1 MFKEPNLWAQTARW
15 HFLRVLWEC
24 AGVCVYVWI
33 HPPPLTPE
41 NTPPSK
47 CSWFLFFSLWDKPR
61 RSLQASS
68 LLVFLAA
75 ALRKVAFPIL
85 VAISRAPGAQL
96 PLPFRRLRRGWFTVL
111 ILTSRSPRR
120 NEGEGQDVAH
130 KSRAAF
136 PRRPHSCFWCF
147 NYAPP
152 LPPPNIQLFSCFVH
166 WTDGADRH
174 EFSPVQSA
182 LSLQIQNSKPDRRLS
197 VSTKTSPQIKIMTT
211 ATENINS
218 KTFFFCLHILAAR
231 FYLVAS

>member
-1 MFKEPNLWAQTARW
+1 MLKEPNLWPQTARW
-15 HFLRVLWEC
+15 HFLRGLWEC
-24 AGVCVYVWI
+24 VGVCVYVWI

-96 PLPFRRLRRGWFTVL
+96 PLPFRRRRRGWFIVL
-111 ILTSRSPRR
+111 ILTSRLPRR
-120 NEGEGQDVAH
+120 NEGEGQDVEH

-136 PRRPHSCFWCF
+136 PRRHHSCFWCF

-152 LPPPNIQLFSCFVH
+152 LPPKHTIIFLLC
-166 WTDGADRH
+166 
-174 EFSPVQSA
+174 A
-182 LSLQIQNSKPDRRLS
+182 LNCRCRLS
-197 VSTKTSPQIKIMTT
+197 WVFPPPNQLYLCKSKIANLIEGSPCQLRPTPKK
-211 ATENINS
+211 S
-218 KTFFFCLHILAAR
+218 K
-231 FYLVAS
+231 